1 MIKEFEAALAYT
13 QERYVNLFDPA
24 LDPITLV
31 PSNRMGN
38 TNGRCWTSFHTKRTY
53 ITIRRGRRTVADYI
67 GTLVHELTHLQQY
80 VTGRAKVMTCEER
93 EDEAD
98 AAGFKAYGQFIRTEG
113 RR

>member
-13 QERYVNLFDPA
+13 QERYANLFDPT
-24 LDPITLV
+24 LDPIVLV

-38 TNGRCWTSFHTKRTY
+38 ANGRFWSVHNQAAY
-53 ITIRRGRRTVADYI
+53 IQIRRGRRSIADYV

-80 VTGRAKVMTCEER
+80 VTGRAKGMTSEER

-98 AAGFKAYGQFIRTEG
+98 TAGFKAQGQFIREA
-113 RR
+113 